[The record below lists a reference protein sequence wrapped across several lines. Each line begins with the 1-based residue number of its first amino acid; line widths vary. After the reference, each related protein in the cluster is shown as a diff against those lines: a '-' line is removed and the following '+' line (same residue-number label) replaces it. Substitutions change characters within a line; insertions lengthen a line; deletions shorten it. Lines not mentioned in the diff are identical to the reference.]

1 MLPVSLYDF
10 HPHQRLL
17 HLENEVMVQ
26 YLVLYYPFSTYCQCL
41 VALWLP
47 HLKGI
52 QFFRYGHEYFIPLPS
67 YMHGR
72 LTCQPATRPT
82 GRAKRGPEEGR

>member
-17 HLENEVMVQ
+17 HLKNEVMVQ

-52 QFFRYGHEYFIPLPS
+52 QFFRYGHEYFIASPILHIIYVQVQGMP
-67 YMHGR
+67 
-72 LTCQPATRPT
+72 
-82 GRAKRGPEEGR
+82 